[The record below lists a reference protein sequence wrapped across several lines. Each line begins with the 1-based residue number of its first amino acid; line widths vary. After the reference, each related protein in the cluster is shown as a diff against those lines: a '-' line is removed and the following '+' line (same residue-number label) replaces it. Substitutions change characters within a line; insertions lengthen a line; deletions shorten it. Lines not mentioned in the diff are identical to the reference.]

1 MRSAALVGAPGQ
13 QLLVG
18 LEPRGRPDARREETG
33 TARRP
38 GLLLRPVGGH
48 EHSVVGPVALRPLT
62 VLAELVEVLMAIS
75 ATTRIEGRHTEYRTQ
90 R

>member
-1 MRSAALVGAPGQ
+1 
-13 QLLVG
+13 
-18 LEPRGRPDARREETG
+18 
-33 TARRP
+33 
-38 GLLLRPVGGH
+38 VGGH